1 MAFEVEKEARLRELI
16 RKIGYEF
23 TDLQWLSLA
32 LTHRSQGAKNNER
45 LEFLGDS
52 LVNFMV
58 ADILFHQFT
67 KLPEGDLSRIRAH
80 LVKGETLAEIGRE
93 YDLSRYLNLGPGE
106 LKSGGFRR
114 DSIIADAVEAIIA
127 AIYKDG
133 GLQAC
138 REFVSRLYA
147 KRLSALDPK
156 KVGKDPK
163 TRLQEWL
170 QSEQEPLPEYSII
183 SVNGAAH
190 AQNFTVA
197 CYVAKLNTKFEAT
210 DTSRRKAEQK
220 AAEHALEALGQL

>member
-1 MAFEVEKEARLRELI
+1 MGLDREREAKLLALA
-16 RKIGYEF
+16 KSLGYQF
-23 TDLQWLSLA
+23 KDLGLLSLA
-32 LTHRSQGAKNNER
+32 LTHRSLGAKNNER

-58 ADILFHQFT
+58 ADVLFHQFT

-80 LVKGETLAEIGRE
+80 LVKGETLAELGRE
-93 YDLSRYLNLGPGE
+93 YDLSLYLSLGPGE

-114 DSIIADAVEAIIA
+114 DSIIADAMEAIIA

-133 GLQAC
+133 GLDAC
-138 REFVSRLYA
+138 RDFVSRLYA
-147 KRLSALDPK
+147 KRLEALDPD

-170 QSEQEPLPEYSII
+170 QAQQEPLPEYSII

-197 CYVAKLNTKFEAT
+197 CYVARLNTKFEAT

-220 AAEHALEALGQL
+220 AAEFALEALGQL

>member
-1 MAFEVEKEARLRELI
+1 MPLDVEREAKLKALSN
-16 RKIGYEF
+16 KLGYQF
-23 TDLQWLSLA
+23 SDSSWLNLS
-32 LTHRSQGAKNNER
+32 LTHRSLGAKNNER

-93 YDLSRYLNLGPGE
+93 YDLSLYLSLGPGE
-106 LKSGGFRR
+106 LKSGGYRR
-114 DSIIADAVEAIIA
+114 DSIIADSVEAIIA

-133 GLQAC
+133 GLDAC
-138 REFVSRLYA
+138 RSFVQRIYASRLH
-147 KRLSALDPK
+147 ALDPS

-170 QSEQEPLPEYSII
+170 QSRQEPLPEYSII

-190 AQNFTVA
+190 AQHFTVA
-197 CYVAKLNTKFEAT
+197 CYVSKLNTKFEAT
-210 DTSRRKAEQK
+210 DTSRRKAEQQ
-220 AAEHALEALGQL
+220 AAEYALAALGQL

>member
-1 MAFEVEKEARLRELI
+1 MALEQEREIKLHTLS
-16 RKIGYEF
+16 KKLGYSF
-23 TDLQWLSLA
+23 KNITWLDLA
-32 LTHRSQGAKNNER
+32 LSHRSLGAKNNER

-58 ADILFHQFT
+58 ADILFHQFET
-67 KLPEGDLSRIRAH
+67 LPEGDLSRIRAH
-80 LVKGETLAEIGRE
+80 LVKGDTLAQLGRE
-93 YDLSRYLNLGPGE
+93 YGLSDYLKLGPGE

-127 AIYKDG
+127 CIYKDG
-133 GLQAC
+133 GLDAC
-138 REFVSRLYA
+138 RDFVSRLYA
-147 KRLSALDPK
+147 LRLQELDPK

-170 QSEQEPLPEYSII
+170 QSEQEPLPDYSII
-183 SVNGAAH
+183 SVNGVAH

-220 AAEHALEALGQL
+220 AAEYALEALGQL

>member
-1 MAFEVEKEARLRELI
+1 MSVEAERLSKLRELS
-16 RKIGYEF
+16 RKLGYQF
-23 TDLQWLSLA
+23 DNLDWLSLA
-32 LTHRSQGAKNNER
+32 LTHRSQNAKNNER

-67 KLPEGDLSRIRAH
+67 QLPEGDLSRIRAH

-93 YDLSRYLNLGPGE
+93 YELSQYLILGPGE
-106 LKSGGFRR
+106 LKSGGYRR
-114 DSIIADAVEAIIA
+114 SSIIADAVEAIIA

-133 GLQAC
+133 GLDQTRA
-138 REFVSRLYA
+138 FVERIYAVRLD
-147 KRLSALDPK
+147 ALDPR

-163 TRLQEWL
+163 TRLQEIL
-170 QSEQEPLPEYSII
+170 QAEQQPLPEYSII

-220 AAEHALEALGQL
+220 AAEYALDALDEL

>member
-1 MAFEVEKEARLRELI
+1 MGLDREREAKLLALA
-16 RKIGYEF
+16 KSLGYQF
-23 TDLQWLSLA
+23 KDLGLLSLA
-32 LTHRSQGAKNNER
+32 LTHRSLGAKNNER

-58 ADILFHQFT
+58 ADVLFHQFT

-80 LVKGETLAEIGRE
+80 LVKGETLAELGRE
-93 YDLSRYLNLGPGE
+93 YDLSLYLSLGPGE

-114 DSIIADAVEAIIA
+114 DSIIADAMEAIIA
-127 AIYKDG
+127 SIYKDG
-133 GLQAC
+133 GLDAC
-138 REFVSRLYA
+138 RDFVSRLYA
-147 KRLSALDPK
+147 KRLEALDPD

-170 QSEQEPLPEYSII
+170 QAQQEPLPEYSII

-197 CYVAKLNTKFEAT
+197 CYVARLNTKFEAT

-220 AAEHALEALGQL
+220 AAEFALEALGQL

>member
-1 MAFEVEKEARLRELI
+1 MSVELEREAKLRELS
-16 RKIGYEF
+16 RKLGYSFENL
-23 TDLQWLSLA
+23 DWLGLA
-32 LTHRSQGAKNNER
+32 LTHRSQNAKNNER

-52 LVNFMV
+52 LVSFMV
-58 ADILFHQFT
+58 TDILFHQFT

-93 YDLSRYLNLGPGE
+93 YELSQYLILGPGE
-106 LKSGGFRR
+106 LKSGGYRR
-114 DSIIADAVEAIIA
+114 SSIIADAVEAIIA

-133 GLQAC
+133 GLAQTRA
-138 REFVSRLYA
+138 FVERIYAGRLD
-147 KRLSALDPK
+147 ALDPK

-163 TRLQEWL
+163 TRLQEIL
-170 QSEQEPLPEYSII
+170 QAEQQPLPEYSII

-220 AAEHALEALGQL
+220 AAEYALDALDEL